1 MLCGFFVACLT
12 FLLVTSEDKLT
23 EFRTGYLQE
32 LIDKNEHAVAY
43 IWYAGSGM
51 LLVFFAVILT
61 VYVGPGANGSGVVE
75 VMGLLNGINYPD
87 TIGFTTLLV
96 KVVALTFAITGGL
109 CIGKEGPLVHIGSI
123 IGVITCYLPFKQ
135 FKYLQNDVYK
145 RQMMAC
151 GAGCGVAVAFGSPIG
166 GALFIY
172 EISKPNTFWTFSML
186 WRVFTATSIA
196 TFTLAILESLSVGS
210 PLSLS
215 DSGSLKLGNLSLE
228 NENSI
233 LDLPAG
239 IILGV
244 ICGLLGALFIS
255 VSIRLAMVRK
265 MYINTSIRKVIEAVL
280 FAFITASI
288 FYMIVSIWSDNCVS
302 ITTEDEKTLF

>member
-1 MLCGFFVACLT
+1 
-12 FLLVTSEDKLT
+12 
-23 EFRTGYLQE
+23 
-32 LIDKNEHAVAY
+32 
-43 IWYAGSGM
+43 M

-109 CIGKEGPLVHIGSI
+109 CIGKEGPLVHIGST

-196 TFTLAILESLSVGS
+196 TFTLAILESLSFGS

-288 FYMIVSIWSDNCVS
+288 FYLIVSIWSDNCIS